1 MAKINPSNDTKQKA
15 RVLLVDDHPVVRL
28 GLAQLIN
35 MQDDLAVCADAADA
49 RDALQAAAQAH
60 PDIAIVDI
68 SLDKD
73 MGGIELIKDLKT
85 YYPKLPVLALSMY
98 DESIFAERALR
109 AGAKGYVMKEAD
121 TPTLLA
127 AIRQVLQGEIWLSHK
142 MASIMLSGVISN
154 KDDKNK
160 FPTDQLT
167 DRELEVL
174 QLIGRGMGTSQI
186 AEKLYLSVKTI
197 ETYRG
202 RIKEKLQ
209 LTTAAELVEF
219 AIQWV
224 SKNIS

>member
-1 MAKINPSNDTKQKA
+1 MTKAKQEKQNQGKA
-15 RVLLVDDHPVVRL
+15 KVLLVDDHPVVRL

-35 MQDDLAVCADAADA
+35 MQDDLAVCADAADG
-49 RDALQAAAQAH
+49 REALQAADRTK
-60 PDIAIVDI
+60 PDVAIVDI

-85 YYPKLPVLALSMY
+85 HHPKLPVLALSMY
-98 DESIFAERALR
+98 DEAIFAERALR
-109 AGAKGYVMKEAD
+109 AGAKGYIMKEAE

-142 MASIMLSGVISN
+142 MASIMLSGVVNS
-154 KDDKNK
+154 KPTQNK

-186 AEKLYLSVKTI
+186 AEKLHLSVKTI

-209 LTTAAELVEF
+209 LDTAGELTEF